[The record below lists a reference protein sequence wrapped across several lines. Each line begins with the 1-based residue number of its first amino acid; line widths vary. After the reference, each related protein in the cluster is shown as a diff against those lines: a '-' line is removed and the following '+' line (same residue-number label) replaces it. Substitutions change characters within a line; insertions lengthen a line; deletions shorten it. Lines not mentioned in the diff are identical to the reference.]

1 MEVNGI
7 TVRLQEDCSSSALSH
22 QYLDLVVVVLH
33 VVDADGHVD
42 YHVQIIIISSCANNN
57 NNFTI
62 NLL

>member
-42 YHVQIIIISSCANNN
+42 YHVQIIFYFHMCK
-57 NNFTI
+57 
-62 NLL
+62 